1 MAVARSRFYRH
12 QAANSKLSDPI
23 LEEWTLFYLYCV
35 LSFSFF
41 NSYQGRD
48 RAYLWLSDKNAI
60 WWNLVV
66 DKQQPA
72 EIKGATIEIQG
83 LDPGAY
89 NVEWWHTFE
98 GKTIRNDRASFAEG
112 PLRISVPSFARDI
125 ACKIT
130 PTQ

>member
-1 MAVARSRFYRH
+1 VCHEGLGKSG
-12 QAANSKLSDPI
+12 
-23 LEEWTLFYLYCV
+23 
-35 LSFSFF
+35 F

-98 GKTIRNDRASFAEG
+98 GKTIRNDRVSFAEG